1 MLAILKKEFNGF
13 LNTLIAYIVIMVFL
27 VAIGMFMWVFPES
40 NVLDYGFAD
49 MQTLFNMA
57 PWLFLF
63 LIPAITMR
71 TFAEEK
77 REGTIELLLTKP
89 ISDLQ
94 LILGKYLAALLLA
107 LFALIPTLLYYYTVY
122 ELGNPQGNVDSAAVV
137 GSYLGLVFLAGVF
150 AAIGVFA
157 SSVSDN
163 QIISFVIAIF
173 LCYIIYAGFELIAS
187 IPVWGSYSYFVSQLG
202 IAYHY
207 TAISKGLIDSRDVL
221 YFLSVIAIMVLST
234 KLVLSSRKW

>member
-13 LNTLIAYIVIMVFL
+13 LNSLIAYIVIMVFL

-89 ISDLQ
+89 ITDLQ
-94 LILGKYLAALLLA
+94 LILGKYFAALLLA
-107 LFALIPTLLYYYTVY
+107 LFALIPTLIYYYTVY

-173 LCYIIYAGFELIAS
+173 LCYIFYAGFELIAS
-187 IPVWGSYSYFVSQLG
+187 ISVWGGYGYFISQLG
-202 IAYHY
+202 IEYHY
-207 TAISKGLIDSRDVL
+207 SAISKGLIDSRDVL
-221 YFLSVIAIMVLST
+221 YFLSVIAIMILST

>member
-1 MLAILKKEFNGF
+1 MLSILKKEFNGF
-13 LNTLIAYIVIMVFL
+13 LNSLIAYIVITVFL

-40 NVLDYGFAD
+40 SVLEYGFAD
-49 MQTLFNMA
+49 LQTLFNMA

-89 ISDLQ
+89 LADLE
-94 LILGKYLAALLLA
+94 LILGKYFAALLLA
-107 LFALIPTLLYYYTVY
+107 LFALLPTLLYYYSVY

-137 GSYLGLVFLAGVF
+137 GSYIGLIFLAGVF
-150 AAIGVFA
+150 TAIGVFA

-163 QIISFVIAIF
+163 QIISFVIAVF
-173 LCYIIYAGFELIAS
+173 LCYVIYTGFDLIAS
-187 IPVWGSYSYFVSQLG
+187 MPVWGSYSYLISQLG
-202 IAYHY
+202 ISYHY
-207 TAISKGLIDSRDVL
+207 SSISKGLVDSRDVL
-221 YFLSVIAIMVLST
+221 YFLSVISVMILAT
-234 KLVLSSRKW
+234 KLVLRSRKW

>member
-13 LNTLIAYIVIMVFL
+13 LNSLIAYIVITVFL

-89 ISDLQ
+89 ITDLQ

-107 LFALIPTLLYYYTVY
+107 LFALVPTLLYYYSVY
-122 ELGNPQGNVDSAAVV
+122 ELGSPQGNVDSAAVV
-137 GSYLGLVFLAGVF
+137 GSYLGLIFLAGVF

-157 SSVSDN
+157 SSISDN
-163 QIISFVIAIF
+163 QIISFVIAVF
-173 LCYIIYAGFELIAS
+173 MCYIFYTGFDLIAS
-187 IPVWGSYSYFVSQLG
+187 IPFWGKYGYLVSQLG

-207 TAISKGLIDSRDVL
+207 SAISKGLIDSRDVL
-221 YFLSVIAIMVLST
+221 YFLTVITIMILST

>member
-13 LNTLIAYIVIMVFL
+13 LNSLIAYIVMTVFL

-40 NVLDYGFAD
+40 SVLDYGFAD

-57 PWLFLF
+57 PWVFLF

-89 ISDLQ
+89 ISELQ
-94 LILGKYLAALLLA
+94 LILGKYFAALLLA
-107 LFALIPTLLYYYTVY
+107 LFALLPTLIYYYTVY
-122 ELGNPQGNVDSAAVV
+122 ELGNPRGNVDSAAVV
-137 GSYLGLVFLAGVF
+137 GSYLGLIFLAGVF
-150 AAIGVFA
+150 AAIGVF
-157 SSVSDN
+157 SSSISSN

-173 LCYIIYAGFELIAS
+173 LCFIFYTGFDSIAS
-187 IPVWGSYSYFVSQLG
+187 IPAWGSYSYYISQFG

-207 TAISKGLIDSRDVL
+207 AAISKGLIDSRNVL
-221 YFLSVIAIMVLST
+221 YFISVIALMVLAT
-234 KLVLSSRKW
+234 KLVLRSRKW

>member
-1 MLAILKKEFNGF
+1 MYAILKKEFNGF
-13 LNTLIAYIVIMVFL
+13 LNSLIAYIVIMVFL

-94 LILGKYLAALLLA
+94 LILGKYFAALLLA
-107 LFALIPTLLYYYTVY
+107 LFALIPTLIYYYSVY

-137 GSYLGLVFLAGVF
+137 GSYLGLVFLAAVF

-157 SSVSDN
+157 SSISDN

-173 LCYIIYAGFELIAS
+173 LCYIFYTGFELIAS
-187 IPVWGSYSYFVSQLG
+187 IPVWGGYSYFISQLG

-207 TAISKGLIDSRDVL
+207 TAISKGLVDSRDVL
-221 YFLSVIAIMVLST
+221 YFLSVIALMVLST

>member
-27 VAIGMFMWVFPES
+27 VAIGMFMWVFPET
-40 NVLDYGFAD
+40 NVMDYGFAD

-94 LILGKYLAALLLA
+94 LILGKYFAALLLA

-137 GSYLGLVFLAGVF
+137 GSYLGLIFLAGVF

-187 IPVWGSYSYFVSQLG
+187 IPVWGSYGYLISQLG
-202 IAYHY
+202 ISYHY

>member
-13 LNTLIAYIVIMVFL
+13 LNSLIAYIVITVFL

-49 MQTLFNMA
+49 LQTLFSMA
-57 PWLFLF
+57 PWVFLF

-89 ISDLQ
+89 ITDLQ
-94 LILGKYLAALLLA
+94 LILGKYFAALLLA
-107 LFALIPTLLYYYTVY
+107 LFALLPTLIYYYTVY
-122 ELGNPQGNVDSAAVV
+122 QLGNPQGNVDSAAVI

-163 QIISFVIAIF
+163 QIISFVIAVF
-173 LCYIIYAGFELIAS
+173 LCFIIYTGFDSIAS
-187 IPVWGSYSYFVSQLG
+187 IPVWGKYGYLISQLG
-202 IAYHY
+202 ISYHY
-207 TAISKGLIDSRDVL
+207 SAISKGLIDSRDVL
-221 YFLSVIAIMVLST
+221 YFLSVITVMVLAT
-234 KLVLSSRKW
+234 KLVLQSRKW

>member
-13 LNTLIAYIVIMVFL
+13 LNSLIAYIVIAVFL

-40 NVLDYGFAD
+40 SVLEYGFAD

-57 PWLFLF
+57 PWVFLF

-89 ISDLQ
+89 ITDLQ
-94 LILGKYLAALLLA
+94 LILGKYFAALLLA
-107 LFALIPTLLYYYTVY
+107 LVALLPTLLYYYSVY

-157 SSVSDN
+157 SAISDN
-163 QIISFVIAIF
+163 QIISFVIAVF
-173 LCYIIYAGFELIAS
+173 LCFIIYTGFDSIAS
-187 IPVWGSYSYFVSQLG
+187 IPMWGGSSYFISQLG
-202 IAYHY
+202 ISYHY
-207 TAISKGLIDSRDVL
+207 TAISKGLVDSRDVL
-221 YFLSVIAIMVLST
+221 YFLSVIAIMILVT
-234 KLVLSSRKW
+234 KLVLRSRKW

>member
-1 MLAILKKEFNGF
+1 MFAILKKEFNGF
-13 LNTLIAYIVIMVFL
+13 LNSLIAYMVITVFL

-89 ISDLQ
+89 ITDLQ
-94 LILGKYLAALLLA
+94 LILGKYFAALLLA

-122 ELGNPQGNVDSAAVV
+122 ELGNPPGNVDSAAVV
-137 GSYLGLVFLAGVF
+137 GSYLGLVFLAAVF
-150 AAIGVFA
+150 TAIGVFA

-173 LCYIIYAGFELIAS
+173 LCYITYTGFDLIAS
-187 IPVWGSYSYFVSQLG
+187 IPVWGSYSYVISQLG

-207 TAISKGLIDSRDVL
+207 AAISKGLIDSRDVL
-221 YFLSVIAIMVLST
+221 YFLSVVAIMVLST

>member
-1 MLAILKKEFNGF
+1 MLAILKKELNDF
-13 LNTLIAYIVIMVFL
+13 LNSLIAYIVITVFL

-40 NVLDYGFAD
+40 SVLDYGFAD

-57 PWLFLF
+57 PWVFLF

-94 LILGKYLAALLLA
+94 LILGKYFAALLLA
-107 LFALIPTLLYYYTVY
+107 LFALLPTLLYYYTVY
-122 ELGNPQGNVDSAAVV
+122 ELGNPKGNIDSAAVV
-137 GSYLGLVFLAGVF
+137 GSYLGLTFLAGVF

-157 SSVSDN
+157 SSISNN

-173 LCYIIYAGFELIAS
+173 LCFIFYTGFESIAS
-187 IPVWGSYSYFVSQLG
+187 IPALVSYSYTISQLG
-202 IAYHY
+202 IAHHY
-207 TAISKGLIDSRDVL
+207 AAISKGLVDSRDVL
-221 YFLSVIAIMVLST
+221 YFISVIAIMVLAT
-234 KLVLSSRKW
+234 KLVLRSRKW

>member
-13 LNTLIAYIVIMVFL
+13 LNSLIAYIVIGVFL
-27 VAIGMFMWVFPES
+27 VAIGMFMWVFPET

-89 ISDLQ
+89 ITDLQ
-94 LILGKYLAALLLA
+94 LILGKYTAALLLA
-107 LFALIPTLLYYYTVY
+107 LFALVPTLLYYYSVY
-122 ELGNPQGNVDSAAVV
+122 ALGNPAGNIDSAAVV

-150 AAIGVFA
+150 CAIGVFA

-163 QIISFVIAIF
+163 QIISFVIAVF
-173 LCYIIYAGFELIAS
+173 LCYIFYMGFDLIATL
-187 IPVWGSYSYFVSQLG
+187 PMWGNYSYQVSQLG

-207 TAISKGLIDSRDVL
+207 SSISKGLIDSRDVL
-221 YFLSVIAIMVLST
+221 YFISVIAFMVLST
-234 KLVLSSRKW
+234 KLVLKSRKW

>member
-1 MLAILKKEFNGF
+1 MYAILKKEFNGF
-13 LNTLIAYIVIMVFL
+13 LNTLIAYIVITVFL
-27 VAIGMFMWVFPES
+27 VAIGMFMWVLPET

-49 MQTLFNMA
+49 MQTLFSMA

-77 REGTIELLLTKP
+77 REGTMELLLTKP

-94 LILGKYLAALLLA
+94 LILGKYFAALLLA
-107 LFALIPTLLYYYTVY
+107 LFALIPTLIYYYTIY

-157 SSVSDN
+157 SSISDN

-187 IPVWGSYSYFVSQLG
+187 IPVWGGYSYFISQLG
-202 IAYHY
+202 ISYHY
-207 TAISKGLIDSRDVL
+207 TAISKGLIDTRDVL
-221 YFLSVIAIMVLST
+221 YFLSVIAIMILST

>member
-1 MLAILKKEFNGF
+1 MLAILKKEFNSF
-13 LNTLIAYIVIMVFL
+13 LNSLIAYIVIAVFL

-40 NVLDYGFAD
+40 SVLEYGFAD

-57 PWLFLF
+57 PWVFLF

-89 ISDLQ
+89 IADLE
-94 LILGKYLAALLLA
+94 LILGKYFAALLLA
-107 LFALIPTLLYYYTVY
+107 LFALLPTLLYYYSVY

-137 GSYLGLVFLAGVF
+137 GSYLGLIFLSGVF

-157 SSVSDN
+157 SSISNN
-163 QIISFVIAIF
+163 QIISFVVAVF
-173 LCYIIYAGFELIAS
+173 LCFIIYTGFDSIAS
-187 IPVWGSYSYFVSQLG
+187 IPVWGNMSYLISQLG
-202 IAYHY
+202 ISYHY
-207 TAISKGLIDSRDVL
+207 AAISKGLIDSRDVL
-221 YFLSVIAIMVLST
+221 YFISVIALMLLAT
-234 KLVLSSRKW
+234 KLVLRSRKW

>member
-13 LNTLIAYIVIMVFL
+13 LNSLIAYIVITVFL
-27 VAIGMFMWVFPES
+27 VATGMFMWVFPES
-40 NVLDYGFAD
+40 SVLTYGFAD
-49 MQTLFNMA
+49 MQTLFSMA

-94 LILGKYLAALLLA
+94 LILGKYFAALLLV
-107 LFALIPTLLYYYTVY
+107 LFALLPSLLYYYSVY
-122 ELGNPQGNVDSAAVV
+122 ELGNPKGNVDSAAVV
-137 GSYLGLVFLAGVF
+137 GSYLGLIFLAGVF
-150 AAIGVFA
+150 SAIGVFA
-157 SSVSDN
+157 SSVSSN
-163 QIISFVIAIF
+163 QIISFILALF
-173 LCYIIYAGFELIAS
+173 MCYIIYTGFDLLAS
-187 IPVWGSYSYFVSQLG
+187 IPALANYSYGIGQLG
-202 IAYHY
+202 ISHHY
-207 TAISKGLIDSRDVL
+207 AAISKGLIDSRDVL
-221 YFLSVIAIMVLST
+221 YFLSVIAIMVFST

>member
-13 LNTLIAYIVIMVFL
+13 LNSLIAYIVITVFL

-40 NVLDYGFAD
+40 SVLEYGFAD
-49 MQTLFNMA
+49 LQTLFNMA

-89 ISDLQ
+89 LTDIE
-94 LILGKYLAALLLA
+94 LILGKYFAALLLA
-107 LFALIPTLLYYYTVY
+107 LFALVPTLLYYYSVY
-122 ELGNPQGNVDSAAVV
+122 ELGSPQGNIDSAAVV
-137 GSYLGLVFLAGVF
+137 GSYIGLVFLAGVF

-157 SSVSDN
+157 SSISDN
-163 QIISFVIAIF
+163 QIISFVVAVF
-173 LCYIIYAGFELIAS
+173 LCYIIYTGFDLIAS
-187 IPVWGSYSYFVSQLG
+187 IPIWGSYGYLISQLG
-202 IAYHY
+202 ISYHY
-207 TAISKGLIDSRDVL
+207 AAISKGLVDSRDVL
-221 YFLSVIAIMVLST
+221 YFLSVIAIMVLAT
-234 KLVLSSRKW
+234 KLVLRSRKW

>member
-13 LNTLIAYIVIMVFL
+13 LNSLIAYMVITVFL
-27 VAIGMFMWVFPES
+27 VATGMFMWVFPES
-40 NVLDYGFAD
+40 SVLTYGFAD
-49 MQTLFNMA
+49 MQTLFSMA

-89 ISDLQ
+89 ITDLQ
-94 LILGKYLAALLLA
+94 LILGKYFAALLLV
-107 LFALIPTLLYYYTVY
+107 LFALLPTLLYYYTVY
-122 ELGNPQGNVDSAAVV
+122 ELGNPAGNVDSAAVV

-150 AAIGVFA
+150 CAIGVFA
-157 SSVSDN
+157 SSISSN
-163 QIISFVIAIF
+163 QIISFIVALF
-173 LCYIIYAGFELIAS
+173 LCYIIYTGFDLLAS
-187 IPVWGSYSYFVSQLG
+187 IPALASYSYFISQLG
-202 IAYHY
+202 ISYHY
-207 TAISKGLIDSRDVL
+207 DAISKGLIDSRDVL
-221 YFLSVIAIMVLST
+221 YFLTVIAIMILST

>member
-13 LNTLIAYIVIMVFL
+13 LNSLIAYMVIAVFL
-27 VAIGMFMWVFPES
+27 VATGMFMWVFPES
-40 NVLDYGFAD
+40 SVLTYGFAD
-49 MQTLFNMA
+49 MQTLFSMA

-89 ISDLQ
+89 ITDLQ
-94 LILGKYLAALLLA
+94 LILGKYFAALLLA
-107 LFALIPTLLYYYTVY
+107 LFALVPTLLYYYTVY

-137 GSYLGLVFLAGVF
+137 GSYLGLMFLAGVF
-150 AAIGVFA
+150 CAIGVFA
-157 SSVSDN
+157 SSISSN
-163 QIISFVIAIF
+163 QIISFIVALF
-173 LCYIIYAGFELIAS
+173 LCYIIYTGFDLLAS
-187 IPVWGSYSYFVSQLG
+187 IPALANYSYLISQLG
-202 IAYHY
+202 ISYHY
-207 TAISKGLIDSRDVL
+207 DAISKGLVDSRDVL
-221 YFLSVIAIMVLST
+221 YFLTVIAIMILST

>member
-13 LNTLIAYIVIMVFL
+13 LNALIAYIVIAVFL

-89 ISDLQ
+89 ITDMQ
-94 LILGKYLAALLLA
+94 LILGKFFAALLLA

-122 ELGNPQGNVDSAAVV
+122 ELGNPAGNVDSAAVV

-150 AAIGVFA
+150 CAIGVFA

-163 QIISFVIAIF
+163 QIISFVMAVF
-173 LCYIIYAGFELIAS
+173 LCYIIYTGFDLIATL
-187 IPVWGSYSYFVSQLG
+187 PMWGKYSYQVSQLG

-207 TAISKGLIDSRDVL
+207 SAISKGLIDSRDVL
-221 YFLSVIAIMVLST
+221 YFISVITIMLLST
-234 KLVLSSRKW
+234 QLVLKSRKW

>member
-1 MLAILKKEFNGF
+1 MYAILKKEFNGF

-27 VAIGMFMWVFPES
+27 VAIGMFMWVFPET

-94 LILGKYLAALLLA
+94 LILGKYFAALLLA

-122 ELGNPQGNVDSAAVV
+122 ELGNPQGNVDSAAVI
-137 GSYLGLVFLAGVF
+137 GSYLGLIFLAGVF
-150 AAIGVFA
+150 TAIGVFA

-187 IPVWGSYSYFVSQLG
+187 IPVWGGNSYFISQLG

-207 TAISKGLIDSRDVL
+207 TAISKGLIDSRDVI
-221 YFLSVIAIMVLST
+221 YFLSVIAIMILST

>member
-1 MLAILKKEFNGF
+1 MLSILKKEFNGF
-13 LNTLIAYIVIMVFL
+13 LNSLIAYIVIAVFL

-40 NVLDYGFAD
+40 SVLEFGFAD

-57 PWLFLF
+57 PWVFLF

-94 LILGKYLAALLLA
+94 LILGKYFAALLLA
-107 LFALIPTLLYYYTVY
+107 LFALLPTLLYYYSVY

-137 GSYLGLVFLAGVF
+137 GSYLGLIFLAGVF
-150 AAIGVFA
+150 CAIGVFA
-157 SSVSDN
+157 SSVSSN
-163 QIISFVIAIF
+163 QIISFVIAVF
-173 LCYIIYAGFELIAS
+173 LCFIIYTGFDSIAS
-187 IPVWGSYSYFVSQLG
+187 IPVWGKYSYMVSQLG
-202 IAYHY
+202 ISYHY
-207 TAISKGLIDSRDVL
+207 SSISKGLVDSRDVL
-221 YFLSVIAIMVLST
+221 YFLSVIAIMLLAT
-234 KLVLSSRKW
+234 TLVLKSRKW

>member
-13 LNTLIAYIVIMVFL
+13 LNSLIAYIVMTVFL

-40 NVLDYGFAD
+40 SVLDYGFAD

-57 PWLFLF
+57 PWVFLF

-71 TFAEEK
+71 SFAEEK

-89 ISDLQ
+89 ISELQ
-94 LILGKYLAALLLA
+94 LILGKYFAALLLA
-107 LFALIPTLLYYYTVY
+107 LFALLPTLIYYYTVY
-122 ELGNPQGNVDSAAVV
+122 ELGNPRGNVDSAAVV
-137 GSYLGLVFLAGVF
+137 GSYLGLAFLAGVF
-150 AAIGVFA
+150 AAIGIFA
-157 SSVSDN
+157 SSVSSN

-173 LCYIIYAGFELIAS
+173 LCFIFYTGFDSIAS
-187 IPVWGSYSYFVSQLG
+187 IPAWGSYSYYISQFG

-207 TAISKGLIDSRDVL
+207 TAISKGLIDSRNVI
-221 YFLSVIAIMVLST
+221 YFISVIALMVLAT
-234 KLVLSSRKW
+234 KLVLRSRKW

>member
-13 LNTLIAYIVIMVFL
+13 LNSLIAYIVITVFL

-40 NVLDYGFAD
+40 SVLEYGFAD
-49 MQTLFNMA
+49 LQTLFNMA

-89 ISDLQ
+89 ITDLQ
-94 LILGKYLAALLLA
+94 LILGKYFAALLLA
-107 LFALIPTLLYYYTVY
+107 IFALLPTLLYYFSVY
-122 ELGNPQGNVDSAAVV
+122 KLGNPAGNIDSAAVV

-150 AAIGVFA
+150 CAIGVFA

-163 QIISFVIAIF
+163 QIISFVIAVF
-173 LCYIIYAGFELIAS
+173 LCYIIYTGFDLIAS
-187 IPVWGSYSYFVSQLG
+187 VPVWGSYSYLISQLG

-207 TAISKGLIDSRDVL
+207 DAISKGLIDSRDVL
-221 YFLSVIAIMVLST
+221 YFLSVISLMILGT
-234 KLVLSSRKW
+234 NLVLRSRKW

>member
-13 LNTLIAYIVIMVFL
+13 LNSLIAYMVITVFL
-27 VAIGMFMWVFPES
+27 VATGMFMWVFPES
-40 NVLDYGFAD
+40 SVLTYGFAD
-49 MQTLFNMA
+49 MQTLFSMA

-89 ISDLQ
+89 ITDLQ
-94 LILGKYLAALLLA
+94 LILGKYFAALLLV
-107 LFALIPTLLYYYTVY
+107 LFALLPSLLYYYTVY

-137 GSYLGLVFLAGVF
+137 GSYLGLIFLAGVF
-150 AAIGVFA
+150 CAIGVFA
-157 SSVSDN
+157 SSISSN
-163 QIISFVIAIF
+163 QIISFIVALF
-173 LCYIIYAGFELIAS
+173 MCYIIYTGFDLLAS
-187 IPVWGSYSYFVSQLG
+187 IPAWGKYSYNISQLG
-202 IAYHY
+202 ISYHY
-207 TAISKGLIDSRDVL
+207 DAISKGLIDSRDVL
-221 YFLSVIAIMVLST
+221 YFLTVIAIMILST

>member
-1 MLAILKKEFNGF
+1 MFAILKKEFNGF
-13 LNTLIAYIVIMVFL
+13 LNSLIAYIVITVFI

-94 LILGKYLAALLLA
+94 LVLGKYFAALLLA
-107 LFALIPTLLYYYTVY
+107 LFALIPTLLYYYSVY

-150 AAIGVFA
+150 TAIGVFA

-173 LCYIIYAGFELIAS
+173 LCYIFYAGFDLIAS
-187 IPVWGSYSYFVSQLG
+187 IPVWGSYSYFISQLG

-207 TAISKGLIDSRDVL
+207 TAISKGLVDSRDVL
-221 YFLSVIAIMVLST
+221 YFVSVIAVMILST

>member
-1 MLAILKKEFNGF
+1 MFAILKKEFNGF
-13 LNTLIAYIVIMVFL
+13 LNSLIAYIVITVFL

-89 ISDLQ
+89 ITDLQ
-94 LILGKYLAALLLA
+94 LILGKYFAALLLA
-107 LFALIPTLLYYYTVY
+107 LFALIPTLIYYYTVY
-122 ELGNPQGNVDSAAVV
+122 ELGNPQGNVDSAAVI
-137 GSYLGLVFLAGVF
+137 GSYLGLVFLAAVF
-150 AAIGVFA
+150 TAIGVFA

-173 LCYIIYAGFELIAS
+173 LCYIFYTGFELIAS
-187 IPVWGSYSYFVSQLG
+187 IPVWGSYSYVISQLG

-207 TAISKGLIDSRDVL
+207 SAISKGLIDSRDVL